1 VCPRCG
7 GDLNLPE
14 NAQKAFC
21 MYCGTQILVGES
33 DTFHKVQCKV
43 CEGFGR
49 VDLCRACGG
58 TGNCTWSTRSSGAR
72 NDIFTIGYS
81 AHCVDGACSA
91 CGGTGRYALR
101 GCPGCEG
108 TGQCPR
114 CLGTGKCAACHGVG
128 YIPNLNG
135 TDTCK
140 NCGGTGMM
148 DPGSHTP
155 AGANAPAGAPL
166 LTGTCPGCGKKW
178 NEELAICPH
187 CGYIK
192 RQCPGCGAAWVT
204 GAMFCSK
211 CGFGKAAD
219 QQDAQAG
226 Q

>member
-1 VCPRCG
+1 
-7 GDLNLPE
+7 
-14 NAQKAFC
+14 

-33 DTFHKVQCKV
+33 ETFHKVQCRV
-43 CEGFGR
+43 CEGYGR
-49 VDLCRACGG
+49 VDVCRSCSG
-58 TGNCTWSTRSSGAR
+58 TGSCSWSTRSSGAR

-135 TDTCK
+135 TENCK

-148 DPGSHTP
+148 DPGSHTREGSNTP
-155 AGANAPAGAPL
+155 VGAPL

-204 GAMFCSK
+204 GGMFCSK
-211 CGFGKAAD
+211 CGFGKASNEPRYR
-219 QQDAQAG
+219 
-226 Q
+226 

>member
-1 VCPRCG
+1 
-7 GDLNLPE
+7 
-14 NAQKAFC
+14 
-21 MYCGTQILVGES
+21 MYCGTQILIGES
-33 DTFHKVQCKV
+33 ETFHKVQCRV
-43 CEGFGR
+43 CEGYGR
-49 VDLCRACGG
+49 VDVCRSCSG
-58 TGNCTWSTRSSGAR
+58 TGSCSWSTRSSGAR

-128 YIPNLNG
+128 YIPNPNG
-135 TDTCK
+135 TENCK

-148 DPGSHTP
+148 DPGSHTNE
-155 AGANAPAGAPL
+155 GSNTPAGAPL

-204 GAMFCSK
+204 GALFCSK
-211 CGFGKAAD
+211 CGFGKAD
-219 QQDAQAG
+219 DRQNAQAS